1 MAGRELN
8 REKKSGLMKEI
19 SPLNLICNFGGE
31 KVKGGDDVF
40 HAGIA
45 MSIMLYWTVSTA
57 RKLTQKY
64 VLLYKYYGRLSNML
78 Q

>member
-45 MSIMLYWTVSTA
+45 MSIMLYIGQCQLA
-57 RKLTQKY
+57 
-64 VLLYKYYGRLSNML
+64 
-78 Q
+78 